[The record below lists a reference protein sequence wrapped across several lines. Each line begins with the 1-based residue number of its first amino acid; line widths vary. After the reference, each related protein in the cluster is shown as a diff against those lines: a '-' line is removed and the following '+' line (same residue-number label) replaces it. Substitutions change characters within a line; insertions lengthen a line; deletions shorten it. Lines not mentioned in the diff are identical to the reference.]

1 MKRILLAGLLG
12 LSALAPAARA
22 HEVRPAYLEITEA
35 EAGRYA
41 VLWRTPILSGM
52 RLPVVLE
59 LPDGVRDVREPSVQE
74 LSDSLLER
82 RPASGI
88 WGGLYSL
95 PELRNGDSA
104 SDWCTQQLGAAVAS
118 ERELA
123 TIEHG
128 FTHFDLDIAP
138 RLLRL
143 AALPS
148 VVNDTGEWLWCEPYA
163 ELQVGVP
170 APVAAL
176 LRSLDDGG
184 ADLRLGESAG
194 APSRLELH
202 DG

>member
-1 MKRILLAGLLG
+1 
-12 LSALAPAARA
+12 
-22 HEVRPAYLEITEA
+22 
-35 EAGRYA
+35 
-41 VLWRTPILSGM
+41 
-52 RLPVVLE
+52 
-59 LPDGVRDVREPSVQE
+59 
-74 LSDSLLER
+74 
-82 RPASGI
+82 
-88 WGGLYSL
+88 L
-95 PELRNGDSA
+95 PELPKGDSA
-104 SDWCTQQLGAAVAS
+104 SDWCARQLGAAVAT

-148 VVNDTGEWLWCEPYA
+148 VVNDRGDWFWREPFA

-170 APVAAL
+170 APVATL

-184 ADLRLGESAG
+184 ADLRPGESAG
-194 APSRLELH
+194 VSSRLELH